1 MNIVTFISLLVVLLI
16 FLYLRKVSKLKIIFI
31 SKNNF
36 GVKRSEVELFWG
48 RFKSICS
55 IKDDIFLPMA

>member
-1 MNIVTFISLLVVLLI
+1 MLFP
-16 FLYLRKVSKLKIIFI
+16 RIIF
-31 SKNNF
+31 
-36 GVKRSEVELFWG
+36 GAHRSEVTLFSG